1 MRVFNTWAHTFGI
14 TNPLRVVHFIA
25 QVAHE
30 SGGFRYVEELRRM
43 GARIKVDGRVL
54 VIEGGAPLS
63 PAPVIATDLR
73 GGVAVMIAA
82 LTAKGVTEISEIQL
96 IERGYDDI
104 CGKLR
109 SLGAD
114 IRKIVVPEDAAL
126 PRAN

>member
-1 MRVFNTWAHTFGI
+1 
-14 TNPLRVVHFIA
+14 
-25 QVAHE
+25 
-30 SGGFRYVEELRRM
+30 M

-114 IRKIVVPEDAAL
+114 IRKVVVTEDAAL